1 MQISLELAAQ
11 DCRPH
16 FLPLLPAPEITML
29 SIGSLEGCHL
39 NAPVRVDA
47 IGTTVLLR
55 SIH

>member
-29 SIGSLEGCHL
+29 SLGSVEDCHL
-39 NAPVRVDA
+39 NAPVRAGA
-47 IGTTVLLR
+47 IGTTVMLR
-55 SIH
+55 RVH